1 MKSKVAKVY
10 NRKSRDI
17 GYTVLIR
24 AAKGKPYNLAA
35 TYELRADP
43 YFVRSKAV
51 AQNYCSEINDK
62 FSELPMLMPM
72 PKYLAR
78 IKNGEIHPRPMI
90 GPKAF
95 WIIYA
100 VVLVAL
106 LTMLAFGYEWAIFGV
121 MFFSL
126 ATVVFFMYKI

>member
-17 GYTVLIR
+17 GYTVLVR
-24 AAKGKPYNLAA
+24 AAKGKRYNLVAM
-35 TYELRADP
+35 YELSADP

-51 AQNYCSEINDK
+51 AQNYCSEINEK
-62 FSELPMLMPM
+62 FSELPTLMPM
-72 PKYLAR
+72 PKDFAR

-106 LTMLAFGYEWAIFGV
+106 LTMLAVGYEWAIFGV
-121 MFFSL
+121 VFFIL
-126 ATVVFFMYKI
+126 ATLVFFMCKI